1 MRHEKSCIG
10 FLSRTGLA
18 ESIERLTSEREVVG
32 SVPRA
37 EPNSVLN
44 KYVRAKYIDTPV
56 KCFFMYNNNFV
67 TSNEQIRVCI

>member
-1 MRHEKSCIG
+1 MRHEKSSIG

-18 ESIERLTSEREVVG
+18 QSIERLTSEREVVG

-37 EPNSVLN
+37 ALKSVLN
-44 KYVRAKYIDTPV
+44 KYVRAKYIDPPV

-67 TSNEQIRVCI
+67 TSNEQIRICI